1 MLNRQPSSAE
11 LSGGIAAVGNSGV
24 LGLFTILLSG
34 AEFRNTGAYA
44 STSVAADHSNNL
56 FVTLMYYSILARDP
70 DPGGYAF
77 WMGIANGG
85 GAGIYF
91 QPAGSAGANTRLTIE
106 GPGAPNVGLV
116 GSIEFQSL
124 FSN

>member
-1 MLNRQPSSAE
+1 M
-11 LSGGIAAVGNSGV
+11 IYFAV
-24 LGLFTILLSG
+24 
-34 AEFRNTGAYA
+34 
-44 STSVAADHSNNL
+44 
-56 FVTLMYYSILARDP
+56 LARDP
-70 DPGGYAF
+70 DPSGYAF

-91 QPAGSAGANTRLTIE
+91 QPVGSTGANTRLLIE

-124 FSN
+124 FAN